1 MTEELK
7 KLRWNFLYEIA
18 DKYHKEEQTEFYR
31 SLLMEFIDEI
41 GEIDYFKEWLN
52 KKINLNITEEQVDPK
67 DILEEINAI
76 IFQWQD
82 YKNNSDEY
90 LTKIKKLFFCK

>member
-1 MTEELK
+1 
-7 KLRWNFLYEIA
+7 
-18 DKYHKEEQTEFYR
+18 
-31 SLLMEFIDEI
+31 MEFIDEI